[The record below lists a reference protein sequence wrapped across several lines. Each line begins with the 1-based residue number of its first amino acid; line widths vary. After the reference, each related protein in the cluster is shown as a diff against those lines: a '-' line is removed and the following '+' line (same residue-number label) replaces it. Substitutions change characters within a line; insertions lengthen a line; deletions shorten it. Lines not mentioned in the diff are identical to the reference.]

1 MMKERIKAKKYPKS
15 ILMIL
20 LSSTDI
26 DILQND
32 PDFQDFSKK
41 IIIEEKSGRF
51 YKINPYSNSEV
62 SNLISFFSG
71 SKPEIT
77 GVKGNVIINSDD
89 NLFMD
94 SIFKRFKKVNLKNS
108 IIGKKKLKN
117 SKNFYNIF
125 NINIHILLVK

>member
-1 MMKERIKAKKYPKS
+1 MMKARIKAKKYPKS

-26 DILQND
+26 DILQQD
-32 PDFQDFSKK
+32 PDFQDFSKN
-41 IIIEEKSGRF
+41 IIIDEKCGRF
-51 YKINPYSNSEV
+51 YKINPNSNTEV

-77 GVKGNVIINSDD
+77 GIKGNVIFNKDD

-108 IIGKKKLKN
+108 ILGNK
-117 SKNFYNIF
+117 
-125 NINIHILLVK
+125 